1 MGRCFHLI
9 HKVYHRGPTGPAAE
23 ILPRMDGR
31 PQREGSAVRT
41 VVSVAAAILGMLLA
55 AVAVPA
61 IWLDRTIVRD
71 DGFVA
76 LAGPLGKDPAFQER
90 LAAAAVGTI
99 DTSAVPGFLADL
111 VQPVLEDAAA
121 SLTGLPAYRQAWEE
135 TLRKSHRLSL
145 AAPEDAEAEGASAS
159 SLTLDV
165 SPLVALGAGEI
176 SRATGLPLDPPER
189 TLLNAGGP
197 DQKEW
202 AERLA
207 TYAPAGYLLAA
218 GSGVALLL
226 AMVAARRRG
235 TLLAGIGLG
244 ALLLAV
250 CWTLAGQ
257 AGRDRALGADA
268 GSDVANMFRDEF
280 VAAASRDFQT
290 WTLATAAVGAVALAA
305 GLLGRSAPRR
315 RGRATR

>member
-1 MGRCFHLI
+1 M
-9 HKVYHRGPTGPAAE
+9 
-23 ILPRMDGR
+23 
-31 PQREGSAVRT
+31 RT
-41 VVSVAAAILGMLLA
+41 VVSAAAAILGLLLA

-61 IWLDRTIVRD
+61 IWLDRIIVRE

-76 LAGPLGKDPAFQER
+76 LAAPLGKDPAFQER

-121 SLTGLPAYRQAWEE
+121 SLTGLPAYRQAWED

-145 AAPEDAEAEGASAS
+145 SAAGAAEAEGASAS
-159 SLTLDV
+159 ALTLDV

-176 SRATGLPLDPPER
+176 SRSTGLPLDPPDR

-197 DQKEW
+197 EQKEA

-218 GSGVALLL
+218 GAAVALLL
-226 AMVAARRRG
+226 AGVAARRRW
-235 TLLAGIGLG
+235 TLLAGVGLG
-244 ALLLAV
+244 TLLMAGCWALASEI
-250 CWTLAGQ
+250 
-257 AGRDRALGADA
+257 GRDRALGTDA

-280 VAAASRDFQT
+280 VAAASQDFNA
-290 WTLATAAVGAVALAA
+290 WTLAAAAAGGVALAA
-305 GLLGRSAPRR
+305 GLAGRSAERR
-315 RGRATR
+315 RERATGSMEK

>member
-1 MGRCFHLI
+1 M
-9 HKVYHRGPTGPAAE
+9 
-23 ILPRMDGR
+23 
-31 PQREGSAVRT
+31 RT
-41 VVSVAAAILGMLLA
+41 VVSAAAAILGMLLA

-61 IWLDRTIVRD
+61 IWLDRTIVRE

-99 DTSAVPGFLADL
+99 DTSSLPGFLTDL

-121 SLTGLPAYRQAWEE
+121 SLTGLPAYRQAWED

-145 AAPEDAEAEGASAS
+145 SGAGEAEAEGSSA
-159 SLTLDV
+159 LTLDV

-176 SRATGLPLDPPER
+176 SRATGLPLTPPDQ

-197 DQKEW
+197 EQKEW
-202 AERLA
+202 AERLT

-218 GSGVALLL
+218 GSAVALLL
-226 AMVAARRRG
+226 AVVAARRRW
-235 TLLAGIGLG
+235 TLLAGTGLG
-244 ALLLAV
+244 ALLVAACWAAV
-250 CWTLAGQ
+250 SGIA
-257 AGRDRALGADA
+257 RDRALGTDA

-280 VAAASRDFQT
+280 VAAASRDFQA
-290 WTLATAAVGAVALAA
+290 WTLVAAFAGVVALAA
-305 GLLGRSAPRR
+305 GLAGSQAARR
-315 RGRATR
+315 RERATGSMEK